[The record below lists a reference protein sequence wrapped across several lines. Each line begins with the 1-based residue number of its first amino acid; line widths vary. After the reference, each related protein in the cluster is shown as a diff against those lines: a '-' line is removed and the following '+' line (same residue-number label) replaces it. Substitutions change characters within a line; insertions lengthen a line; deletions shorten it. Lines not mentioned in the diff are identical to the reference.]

1 MDNVLEHITY
11 RDLHTG
17 DAVMFDI
24 DDTLINSQTG
34 KVIPHV
40 KSLLDTCKKIG
51 YKIVIITARPGDSDT
66 QDYTEK
72 ELAKHNIR
80 YDFLGYCDPET
91 KSYFKRYL
99 MKKEGWHFVL
109 SVGDM
114 WTDLTDSDIYLLIQ

>member
-1 MDNVLEHITY
+1 MEDVLNHINS
-11 RDLHTG
+11 RERREG

-24 DDTLINSQTG
+24 DDTLINVETG

-40 KSLLDTCKKIG
+40 KSLLDLCKQRG
-51 YKIVIITARPGDSDT
+51 YKIVIITARTGDSYT

-72 ELAKHNIR
+72 EIAQHNIR

-91 KSYFKRYL
+91 KTYLKQHL

-114 WTDLTDSDIYLLIQ
+114 WTDLTDSDIYLLVQ